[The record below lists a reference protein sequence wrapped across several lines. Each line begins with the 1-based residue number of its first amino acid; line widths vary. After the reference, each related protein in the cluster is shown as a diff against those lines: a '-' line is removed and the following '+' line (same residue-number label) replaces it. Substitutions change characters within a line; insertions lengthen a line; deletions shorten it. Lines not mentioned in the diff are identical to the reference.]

1 MNAAGKPFTWLVE
14 RFFLSWLP
22 TARRASPN
30 TVASYRD
37 AFKLLLLWA
46 TAALGVKPCDFS
58 LDHLTRANVL
68 AFCEWLESERG
79 NGAKTVNCRLAAIK
93 SFCSYA
99 SYEAPERLEQLR
111 SVRDLPQRRERR
123 REVEY
128 LTPEEVGW
136 LVDACDG
143 RPEEGLLVAL
153 LYNNG
158 CRVSEVVGMR
168 VRDVTGSGERLRVH
182 VIGKGR
188 KERTIPLWEDTS
200 RALARHIGGRAL
212 GPGDYVFGGRNVP
225 HLTRSGVRH
234 RIESAHARA
243 CEAHPELR
251 GRRVGPHTFRH
262 SCAMAMLAAGVDI
275 ASVAI
280 WLGHEHVNTTH
291 RYVVTDMRIKEEALS
306 KVRKGW
312 EVKHHARY
320 SASEDVMAFLAQ
332 L

>member
-1 MNAAGKPFTWLVE
+1 MSAAGKSFAWLVE
-14 RFFLSWLP
+14 HFFLSWLP
-22 TARRASPN
+22 TARRASPH
-30 TVASYRD
+30 TVESYRD
-37 AFKLLLLWA
+37 AFKLLLMWA
-46 TAALGVKPCDFS
+46 SSTLGVGPCDFS

-79 NGAKTVNCRLAAIK
+79 SGAKTVNCRLAAIK

-123 REVEY
+123 REVDY

-136 LVDACDG
+136 LVDACEG
-143 RPEEGLLVAL
+143 RPEDALLIAL
-153 LYNNG
+153 LYNTG
-158 CRVSEVVGMR
+158 CRVSEMVGLR
-168 VRDVTGSGERLRVH
+168 ARDVSGSGGRLRLH
-182 VIGKGR
+182 VLGKGR
-188 KERTIPLWEDTS
+188 KECTIPLWEDTS
-200 RALARHIGGRAL
+200 VALARHIDARAL
-212 GPGDYVFGGRNVP
+212 DPDDYVFRGRNVP
-225 HLTRSGVRH
+225 HLTRSGMRH
-234 RIESAHARA
+234 RIESAMSRA
-243 CEAHPELR
+243 CAAHPELA

-291 RYVVTDMRIKEEALS
+291 KYVVVDMRIKEEALS
-306 KVRKGW
+306 KVRRGW
-312 EVKHHARY
+312 EVKERAHY